1 MSNAV
6 QVISHADE
14 QSQVNDVNQRLQTE
28 RAKGAHVLAPMT
40 LQTIPP
46 MHRPVVVSVTIDPD
60 PLHKE
65 VYPQRGGGLSLSA
78 IAFKKLGDAIGIQ
91 WVPEECGRTDDG
103 KDPDYVCY
111 RMTGLVKALDGTWRK
126 ILGDKEIRMSVIT
139 EELTDSYREKAQ
151 KYLDDPKDGPAFR
164 KQFPTEADV
173 ERWLAEKVR
182 QDALQMR
189 KHMLAR
195 AQSGALAR
203 ATKSLGIRETYTAQE
218 LAKPFVFPKLVFSPD
233 PNHPQDRAFLLAQGA
248 GAINQLYKP
257 EHPQPATVAQSAM
270 TALPAPHEVAFLAP
284 PDETQT
290 VTSNEPTPDELLRGD
305 FLNASPDEQSQM
317 LQELIKKKAYQGKIQ
332 GELVKWTAQTRQ
344 SFFDRLLTM
353 PDVVTGKPALPFD

>member
-1 MSNAV
+1 MSQAV
-6 QVISHADE
+6 TIIDSQE
-14 QSQVNDVNQRLQTE
+14 QTQVNDINQRLQSE
-28 RAKGAHVLAPMT
+28 RTKGAHVLAPMT

-46 MHRPVVVSVTIDPD
+46 MHRPVVVSVQIDPD
-60 PLHKE
+60 PNSKE
-65 VYPQRGGGLSLSA
+65 VYKQRGGGLSLSA

-126 ILGDKEIRMSVIT
+126 IIGDKEIRMSVII

-151 KYLDDPKDGPAFR
+151 KYLHDPKDGPDFC
-164 KQFPTEADV
+164 KSYPDPEV
-173 ERWLAEKVR
+173 WIAEKVR

-203 ATKSLGIRETYTAQE
+203 ATKALGIRETYTLEE
-218 LAKPFVFPKLVFSPD
+218 LKKPFVFPKLVFSPD

-257 EHPQPATVAQSAM
+257 ETPQSATLAQPAM
-270 TALPAPHEVAFLAP
+270 NALPAPHEVAFLAP
-284 PDETQT
+284 PDDQQRAM
-290 VTSNEPTPDELLRGD
+290 SNAPTPEEILRGD
-305 FLNASPDEQSQM
+305 FLSASPTEQVEILKEM
-317 LQELIKKKAYQGKIQ
+317 IKRKGYTGKIS
-332 GELVKWTAQTRQ
+332 GELDKWTTQNRQ

-353 PDVVTGKPALPFD
+353 ADVVTGKPALPFE